1 MNIETIEALR
11 VDELGEIT
19 FAQLIEYS
27 GMTDADL
34 RELVDYGALVPVD
47 PATSSWMFRAGNLTI
62 ARNAGRLRREFD
74 LDPHGIAVLLRFIE
88 RIEELEAEL
97 RALRAGVAAHA
108 MPRRR

>member
-1 MNIETIEALR
+1 VKIEASEALR

-27 GMTDADL
+27 GMDDAEL

-47 PATSSWMFRAGNLTI
+47 PATSSWIFRADTVTI

-74 LDPHGIAVLLRFIE
+74 LDMHGISVLLRFIE
-88 RIEELEAEL
+88 RIADLEAEL
-97 RALRAGVAAHA
+97 RALRAGWAV
-108 MPRRR
+108 RR

>member
-1 MNIETIEALR
+1 MKIEASEALR

-27 GMTDADL
+27 GMDDAEL
-34 RELVDYGALVPVD
+34 RELVEYGALVPVD
-47 PATSSWMFRAGNLTI
+47 PATASWVFRADTVTI

-74 LDPHGIAVLLRFIE
+74 LDLHGIAVVLRFIE

-97 RALRAGVAAHA
+97 RALRAGWA
-108 MPRRR
+108 PRRR